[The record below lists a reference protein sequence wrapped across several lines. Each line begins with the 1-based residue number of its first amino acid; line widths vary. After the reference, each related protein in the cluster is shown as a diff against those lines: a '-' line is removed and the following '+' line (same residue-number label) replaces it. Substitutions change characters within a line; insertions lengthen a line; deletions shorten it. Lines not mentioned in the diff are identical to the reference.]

1 MEVEL
6 APYAPPSEITLAP
19 VSRFSVIML
28 FSAVMLAG
36 IGGNY
41 SISQSKEVAAN
52 AFVRVV
58 PFDKDEEESEADQI
72 SAKERLQQIR
82 DILKLN
88 MTDLAQVF
96 GISRTAL
103 YAWFNG
109 TLPHPKQLDRINEL
123 YALVQT
129 HRIREVSGINLLQR
143 VPLTKGE
150 NLIQVLCANEGVS
163 QALDEVADL
172 ATAREASMGRRR
184 ANSTRKEKIYGAH
197 DISPSFSTFE

>member
-6 APYAPPSEITLAP
+6 APYTPPSEIIAAP
-19 VSRFSVIML
+19 VSRFTVIML
-28 FSAVMLAG
+28 LSAFMVAG
-36 IGGNY
+36 IGGNC

-58 PFDKDEEESEADQI
+58 PFDRDEEESEADQI

-88 MTDLAQVF
+88 MTDFAQVF

-109 TLPHPKQLDRINEL
+109 TFPHPKQLDRINEL

-129 HRIREVSGINLLQR
+129 HRVREVSGINLLQR
-143 VPLTKGE
+143 VPLTTGK
-150 NLIQVLCANEGVS
+150 NLIQVLCANEGVGR
-163 QALDEVADL
+163 ALDEVADI
-172 ATAREASMGRRR
+172 ATAREASMDRRR
-184 ANSTRKEKIYGAH
+184 ANSTRKEKIYGA
-197 DISPSFSTFE
+197 DNISPSFSTFE